1 MEKRYLTHDDIP
13 DIQTPCYI
21 TSEGDV
27 YQWSNRKK
35 AVIQKTPFYDR
46 FHDKS
51 VVNVAISNEKY
62 KNGARTIAVATYVYR
77 CFSGDKNLPKQINL
91 AYRDGDPMNCNID
104 NLFIRSERFNKNPR
118 VRRVKVGGKVKKVRV
133 RPDEEVTNEIGLQV
147 LDKRLVLSDFD
158 SVMTF
163 LDMQREH
170 RDRVYADTQLTI
182 DTTDWTAPQLRKLLK
197 IRARLGD
204 AIIK

>member
-1 MEKRYLTHDDIP
+1 MKEERRYLTHDDIP

-35 AVIQKTPFYDR
+35 AVIQKTVFYDR

-51 VVNVAISNEKY
+51 VVNVATSNEKY

-77 CFSGDKNLPKQINL
+77 CFSGEENLPKQINIG
-91 AYRDGDPMNCNID
+91 YRDGDPMNCNIT
-104 NLFIRSERFNKNPR
+104 NLYIRDVRYNKNPR
-118 VRRVKVGGKVKKVRV
+118 FRRNADGKKVRV
-133 RPDEEVTNEIGLQV
+133 NPDEVTNEIGLQV
-147 LDKRLVLSDFD
+147 LDKKLVLSDFD

-170 RDRVYADTQLTI
+170 RDHVYADTQLTI
-182 DTTDWTAPQLRKLLK
+182 DTTDWTADDLRKLLK
-197 IRARLGD
+197 LRKVLD
-204 AIIK
+204 DVIIK